1 MNLGQ
6 FLSQYSPLPSATV
19 VQHLLAIAENA
30 TGPGETV
37 FASRFCVVTGDERIE
52 VKQRAKKQAPQPM
65 KVQREPRSIPNSS
78 DDKRAFAFFSQPS
91 VIVTSRQDDEIYI
104 AIKQHTA
111 IARHSLEQTT
121 INRKRGQK

>member
-1 MNLGQ
+1 MTTGEYLVAN
-6 FLSQYSPLPSATV
+6 SPLPSGTA
-19 VQHLLAIAENA
+19 LAHFMALQFGA
-30 TGPGETV
+30 GQGETV

-52 VKQRAKKQAPQPM
+52 VTQRAKKQAPQPM
-65 KVQREPRSIPNSS
+65 NEQREPRSIPNLA

-91 VIVTSRQDDEIYI
+91 VIVTSRPDDEIYI
-104 AIKQHTA
+104 TSKQLTA

>member
-1 MNLGQ
+1 MTTGEYLVAN
-6 FLSQYSPLPSATV
+6 SPLQSGTA
-19 VQHLLAIAENA
+19 LAHFMALQFGA
-30 TGPGETV
+30 GQGETV

-52 VKQRAKKQAPQPM
+52 VTPRATKPAPQPM
-65 KVQREPRSIPNSS
+65 NEQREPRSIPNLA

-91 VIVTSRQDDEIYI
+91 VIVTSRPGDEIYI
-104 AIKQHTA
+104 TSKQLTA